1 MKFTKTILL
10 SALLIL
16 ATNVVGQN
24 SYYEPEYAVGIRG
37 GATASWVS
45 FSPTVTANPLYGFQ
59 AGGVFR
65 YISGKY
71 FGVQVEANFTQRG
84 WTEKVETY
92 KYTHQLNYIEV
103 PFMSHIWFGR
113 NTFRWFFNLGPSIS
127 YMIDDKVNSTVPDA
141 LQQARYTLDVKNRF
155 DYAIVVGTGF
165 EFNTKRAGIYQ
176 LEARYSFGLG
186 DMFPNGATDEYRRSS
201 NQNLSVCLG
210 ILFNVGRR

>member
-1 MKFTKTILL
+1 MKSKKILL
-10 SALLIL
+10 LSVVLIL
-16 ATNVVGQN
+16 ATKVAGQGF
-24 SYYEPEYAVGIRG
+24 YYEPEFAVGIRG

-45 FSPTVTANPLYGFQ
+45 FSPTVTACPLVGFQ

-65 YISGKY
+65 YISSKY

-84 WTEKVETY
+84 WSENGDTY
-92 KYTHQLNYIEV
+92 NYTHQLNYVEV

-113 NTFRWFFNLGPSIS
+113 NTFRWFFNLGPSVS
-127 YMIDDKVNSTVPDA
+127 YMIYDKVDSTVPDA
-141 LQQARYTLDVKNRF
+141 QQQPRYTMDLKNRF

-186 DMFPNGATDEYRRSS
+186 DMFPNGATDDYRRSS

-210 ILFNVGRR
+210 ILFNVGRP